1 MKKGLFK
8 QQLWLKHPLVE
19 YLLREIVEKE
29 PLLKLQQ
36 LLEKELWLVMALE
49 TILNNDC

>member
-36 LLEKELWLVMALE
+36 QQGKGYWQAMALG
-49 TILNNDC
+49 TI